1 MEQFMEKEKQ
11 ENKDKDKMKND
22 DKNPQQE
29 PADEGQSDIEESQT
43 MVALTFDEYEA
54 LEDEIEALKAAIEE
68 QKDSWLRTLADF
80 DNYKKRVQRDATRS
94 YQDAM
99 SSILKIFLNA
109 ADDLERA
116 LRSKPKGKEVASWIN
131 GIELIHQKLM
141 NQMKNQGIERMD
153 VKPGDEFD
161 PNIHEA
167 ITQEDHP
174 DFEDGQIIEVIQP
187 GYRISDRIIRPA
199 MVRVAR

>member
-1 MEQFMEKEKQ
+1 MFMKKDNQKNSKNHPNEEGEAPQDLPNKQDQNASDEEQ
-11 ENKDKDKMKND
+11 
-22 DKNPQQE
+22 P
-29 PADEGQSDIEESQT
+29 
-43 MVALTFDEYEA
+43 MVALTFDEFEA
-54 LEDEIEALKAAIEE
+54 MEKKIEALQGEVEE
-68 QKDSWLRTLADF
+68 KQDQYLRTRADF
-80 DNYKKRVQRDATRS
+80 ENYKKRVLRDTTRS

-99 SSILKIFLNA
+99 TSVMKIFLSV

-116 LRSKPKGKEVASWIN
+116 LKNKPEGEQIETWFN

-141 NQMKNQGIERMD
+141 NQMKNQGVARMD
-153 VKPGDEFD
+153 VNPGDEFD

-174 DFEDGQIIEVIQP
+174 DFTEGEIIDVVQP
-187 GYRISDRIIRPA
+187 GYRISERIIRPA

>member
-1 MEQFMEKEKQ
+1 M
-11 ENKDKDKMKND
+11 DKDKKKKPN
-22 DKNPQQE
+22 DKNNDEQE
-29 PADEGQSDIEESQT
+29 NASENLANENTEATDDNPP

-54 LEDEIEALKAAIEE
+54 LEKEIESLQKEVEE
-68 QKDSWLRTLADF
+68 TKDQWLRTRADF
-80 DNYKKRVQRDATRS
+80 DNYKKRVLRDASRS

-99 SSILKIFLNA
+99 TSIIKIFLSI

-116 LRSKPKGKEVASWIN
+116 LKNQTENKEAASWVE
-131 GIELIHQKLM
+131 GIELINQKLLT
-141 NQMKNQGIERMD
+141 QFKNQSVERM
-153 VKPGDEFD
+153 VVNPGDGFD

-174 DFEDGQIIEVIQP
+174 DFEEGQIIEVVQP

>member
-1 MEQFMEKEKQ
+1 MEKEKQ
-11 ENKDKDKMKND
+11 ENKENQNMRKNSED
-22 DKNPQQE
+22 PQQD
-29 PADEGQSDIEESQT
+29 PAGEGQSDMESNQA
-43 MVALTFDEYEA
+43 MIALTFNEYEA
-54 LEDEIEALKAAIEE
+54 LENEIKALEAEVEE
-68 QKDSWLRTLADF
+68 QKDGWLRTRADF
-80 DNYKKRVQRDATRS
+80 ENYKKRVQRDATRS

-116 LRSKPKGKEVASWIN
+116 LKSKPKDKEVANWVN
-131 GIELIHQKLM
+131 GIELIHQKLV
-141 NQMKNQGIERMD
+141 NQMKNQGIERIE
-153 VKPGDEFD
+153 VKPGDPFD

-174 DFEDGQIIEVIQP
+174 DFEDGQVIEVIQP
-187 GYRISDRIIRPA
+187 GYHISDRIIRPA

>member
-1 MEQFMEKEKQ
+1 MKKDDQKNSKKHPNEEGEAPQDPPSKPDHNASDEEQ
-11 ENKDKDKMKND
+11 
-22 DKNPQQE
+22 P
-29 PADEGQSDIEESQT
+29 
-43 MVALTFDEYEA
+43 MVALTFDEFEA
-54 LEDEIEALKAAIEE
+54 MEKKITALQDEVEE
-68 QKDSWLRTLADF
+68 KQDQYLRTRADF
-80 DNYKKRVQRDATRS
+80 ENYKKRVLRDTTRS

-99 SSILKIFLNA
+99 TSVMKIFLSV

-116 LRSKPKGKEVASWIN
+116 LKNKPEGEALETWLS

-141 NQMKNQGIERMD
+141 NQMKNQGVERLEIN
-153 VKPGDEFD
+153 PGDEFD

-174 DFEDGQIIEVIQP
+174 DFKDGEIIDVVQP
-187 GYRISDRIIRPA
+187 GYRISERIIRPA